1 MQTTKPDV
9 FPGNPLFGGS
19 GEGPPRGGAGTWD
32 LSPAPD
38 WDPRWAAGSTKLAPG
53 VGLSLFSSVSIQARE
68 PAAYPIFVES
78 VLRKIRRRHYTKLG
92 SAVLS
97 YRCRYGDEPIRQSR
111 FLLAFQT
118 QGG

>member
-53 VGLSLFSSVSIQARE
+53 VGLYLFSRCLARHGNRQPIQYSWAK
-68 PAAYPIFVES
+68 PAE
-78 VLRKIRRRHYTKLG
+78 
-92 SAVLS
+92 
-97 YRCRYGDEPIRQSR
+97 
-111 FLLAFQT
+111 
-118 QGG
+118 